1 MPEQPKQL
9 GGTAKEPVI
18 YTIPEQFY
26 GLAAKAQLPKET
38 TAPAAAIVPGAP
50 VVTPPVPAKEKGSK
64 AWIAIP
70 IVALLLLGGIGFGI
84 WMLTKP
90 KQAPAPAK
98 PSVTLPTTPTPQPTP
113 EPQPEPEPQPQPE
126 PATTTPEVPVAP
138 SPSAD
143 EDADGLTTAEE
154 TLYGTD
160 AQKADSDADG
170 FSDSV
175 EVTNL
180 YNPAGFKPTKL
191 IEAGLVKAFESARL
205 GFSALVPSAWTAAGE
220 TSDGP
225 LSFESADAEPL
236 QRDRFTVADGGELGS
251 QTILDVFLTRNPSVS
266 PSQVQ
271 PFVTKSGLDGVRSP
285 DGTTAYVAAG
295 DRALIVVYVPV
306 GQPPRYA
313 STFLMFINSLS
324 KKP

>member
-9 GGTAKEPVI
+9 GGPPKEPVI

-26 GLAAKAQLPKET
+26 GLAAKAQLPKEMA
-38 TAPAAAIVPGAP
+38 APATPGAAAAP
-50 VVTPPVPAKEKGSK
+50 VTTPPAPAKEKGSK

-84 WMLTKP
+84 WMLMKP
-90 KQAPAPAK
+90 KQAATPSK
-98 PSVTLPTTPTPQPTP
+98 PSVTLPTTPAP
-113 EPQPEPEPQPQPE
+113 EPKPEPKPEPEPAPQPE
-126 PATTTPEVPVAP
+126 PATTTPEVPLAP

-143 EDADGLTTAEE
+143 EDRDGLTTAEE

-160 AQKADSDADG
+160 AKKADTDADG

-191 IEAGLVKAFESARL
+191 LEAGLVKAFESGRF
-205 GFSALVPSAWTAAGE
+205 GISALVPSVWTASGE
-220 TSDGP
+220 TSEGP

-236 QRDRFTVADGGELGS
+236 ERDRYTVADGGPLGT

-285 DGTTAYVAAG
+285 DGTTAYVAVG
-295 DRALIVVYVPV
+295 DRVLIVLYEPV
-306 GQPPRYA
+306 GQPRYA